1 MSSTHLAPSSTNQL
15 VIDTTM
21 SLMEHEKHAN
31 QSLID
36 TIIALVEHTAS
47 DKLKLVDMNLIPLLE
62 WAKDYAGRRVIII
75 SFGFSSFVLSNE
87 ATKSSL
93 SQFRYTQVV
102 RILRSGGQLKESKHR
117 EMAENALEA
126 GDCFILARAEVDW
139 EGDWVHPQWKKAAI
153 KRAEEQKR
161 TASEEFENRERVE
174 QLLSRARDLCKTT
187 VDDLRF
193 SYSEDEG
200 LDDGESPRV
209 GASHPSLKCE
219 TKIEPS
225 NLSRSP
231 RCLTENVTESEVQP
245 LSEMLV
251 KSQGAM
257 SNSVA
262 RAQAFSSTPQVFQR
276 AVSAKQKRQ
285 PETPLQSDH
294 HKRSRTDDSCNMVT
308 SSNQA
313 PSVPLPHALLPF
325 DFRGL
330 SKDAQFCLHNAMK
343 IEKRSV
349 NETLLELF
357 QCNRPITINEA
368 YFKEVSR
375 TLPPCLNCSKRNVL
389 NVVSA
394 IYFVGIECATSFQ
407 IITQQIFAKFSN
419 RHLPIQTLSGMKEP

>member
-1 MSSTHLAPSSTNQL
+1 MSSTPLAHSLTNHL

-21 SLMEHEKHAN
+21 SLMEHEKQAN

-62 WAKDYAGRRVIII
+62 WAKDYAGRR
-75 SFGFSSFVLSNE
+75 
-87 ATKSSL
+87 
-93 SQFRYTQVV
+93 FRYKQVV
-102 RILRSGGQLKESKHR
+102 RILGSGGQLKECKHR
-117 EMAENALEA
+117 EIAENALNA

-161 TASEEFENRERVE
+161 TESEELENRERIE
-174 QLLSRARDLCKTT
+174 QLVLRARDLCETT
-187 VDDLRF
+187 VDDLHF
-193 SYSEDEG
+193 SYSEDED
-200 LDDGESPRV
+200 LDDDKSPRV

-231 RCLTENVTESEVQP
+231 RCLTEDLAKSEVKP

-251 KSQGAM
+251 KSQDVM

-262 RAQAFSSTPQVFQR
+262 PAQAFSSTPQVSQR
-276 AVSAKQKRQ
+276 AVSDNQKRQ
-285 PETPLQSDH
+285 PETPLQSDQY
-294 HKRSRTDDSCNMVT
+294 KRSRTDDSCNMVT
-308 SSNQA
+308 TKNQA
-313 PSVPLPHALLPF
+313 PSVPFPHALLPF

-343 IEKRSV
+343 IEKRSH
-349 NETLLELF
+349 TAKRFRELCHRASTAPKEMF
-357 QCNRPITINEA
+357 RAYGTPTERGVTIAILIT
-368 YFKEVSR
+368 R
-375 TLPPCLNCSKRNVL
+375 

-394 IYFVGIECATSFQ
+394 THFVGIECATSFQ
-407 IITQQIFAKFSN
+407 IITQQIFANFLK
-419 RHLPIQTLSGMKEP
+419 RHLPVQTLSGMKES

>member
-62 WAKDYAGRRVIII
+62 WAKDYAGRR
-75 SFGFSSFVLSNE
+75 
-87 ATKSSL
+87 
-93 SQFRYTQVV
+93 FRYTQVV

-161 TASEEFENRERVE
+161 TASEELENRERVE

-231 RCLTENVTESEVQP
+231 RCLTENVAESEVQP

-389 NVVSA
+389 CVWSSYRARCQHCCTHNQKCGFSDLFRWHRVCYQLPDHNPA
-394 IYFVGIECATSFQ
+394 DIRK
-407 IITQQIFAKFSN
+407 IFEQTPSN
-419 RHLPIQTLSGMKEP
+419 SDPFWYERALK

>member
-1 MSSTHLAPSSTNQL
+1 
-15 VIDTTM
+15 M
-21 SLMEHEKHAN
+21 SLMEHEKQAN

-47 DKLKLVDMNLIPLLE
+47 DKLKLVDMNLIPLLK
-62 WAKDYAGRRVIII
+62 WAKDYAGRR
-75 SFGFSSFVLSNE
+75 
-87 ATKSSL
+87 
-93 SQFRYTQVV
+93 FRYKQVV
-102 RILRSGGQLKESKHR
+102 RILRGGGQFRKECKHC
-117 EMAENALEA
+117 EIAENALKA

-139 EGDWVHPQWKKAAI
+139 EGEWVHPQWKKAAI

-161 TASEEFENRERVE
+161 TANEELENRERVE
-174 QLLSRARDLCKTT
+174 QLLSRARDLCETT

-193 SYSEDEG
+193 NYSEDEDV
-200 LDDGESPRV
+200 DDDESPRG

-219 TKIEPS
+219 TKIEPP

-231 RCLTENVTESEVQP
+231 DCLTEDLHEVKS
-245 LSEMLV
+245 LSEILV
-251 KSQGAM
+251 KSQGTL

-262 RAQAFSSTPQVFQR
+262 RAFSSTPQVSQR
-276 AVSAKQKRQ
+276 AVLAKQKRQ
-285 PETPLQSDH
+285 PETPLQLDH
-294 HKRSRTDDSCNMVT
+294 HKRSRTDDSCSMVT
-308 SSNQA
+308 SRIQA

-349 NETLLELF
+349 NETLFELF

-368 YFKEVSR
+368 YSKEVSR

-389 NVVSA
+389 NHDMVQSRE
-394 IYFVGIECATSFQ
+394 YCLDQ
-407 IITQQIFAKFSN
+407 ID
-419 RHLPIQTLSGMKEP
+419 